1 MARRQFVDVSNGGTP
16 TTGASVYGQGQGTL
30 RHSGE
35 KSTRVAPALS
45 RQPALLGAYVY
56 KLYPCSGHLNSVGFY
71 GL

>member
-1 MARRQFVDVSNGGTP
+1 VARRQFVDVSNGGTP

-45 RQPALLGAYVY
+45 R
-56 KLYPCSGHLNSVGFY
+56 
-71 GL
+71 